1 MSLTIKDAKIS
12 VEIFQC
18 YATAT
23 LSYRLDGIENGEVC
37 LPFVSKGTIHAF
49 SVSCDGEVYAS
60 ARAVNLKELGG
71 ALQNGISLSRR
82 IDGAMV
88 LRFSALP
95 PCEEIEISLSVCFK
109 LSRRAN
115 HAQLSFVGL
124 AEDAS
129 ACANLT
135 FNISGEIEKVSSPT
149 HKITQEVFPSGVRAF
164 SEANIYKE
172 SFLLDIFFKKAQPDG
187 VVISRHPLR
196 DNVALCTFTPRLS
209 HLLGD
214 EKKFEI
220 YLLPKKDALSK
231 CIAPLSVLL
240 SSLGEGN
247 QFRVFLSDK
256 CVLDFA
262 SLNEKTIDECIENV
276 LSSSFCNVTPCNNS
290 EKIVIASGETAFD
303 FDFSP
308 SLIILYDGK
317 QSSLW
322 DLPCICVSE
331 ADMRSVIPLEVSRL
345 LSARVSPAFLEPV
358 GGLGVSLV
366 PSMLSEAVSG
376 EVSYCFAKHSVIP
389 PQKIRLFDKN
399 WSEEIELKSISTHLN
414 LLPVD
419 IMYAMEQIKALERE
433 KSSLPYEARCVLR
446 DKINEICLSYGI
458 AYGDVALSCFKGDAP
473 LGFIDSKRQYKEQLA
488 KYFNEDT
495 KTVAPEILSLI
506 LDSQTVEGIIAKDL
520 FQNNDM
526 LVFSTAVSLIA
537 LYLYTKDRYSSFAKR
552 SLEFLKG
559 KEGYWPKTA
568 LSLWENGEVD
578 LDLLLKRADMKIMY
592 ERLDE
597 LCVLLIQNFGRNQK

>member
-1 MSLTIKDAKIS
+1 MSLTIKDAEIS

-18 YATAT
+18 YVSAT
-23 LSYRLDGIENGEVC
+23 LSYRLDGAENGEVF
-37 LPFVSKGTIHAF
+37 LPFVPKGIIHAF
-49 SVSCDGEVYAS
+49 SVSCDGEVFAS
-60 ARAVNLKELGG
+60 ARAVNLRKLGG
-71 ALQNGISLSRR
+71 ALKNSISLLRR

-88 LRFSALP
+88 LRFSSLP
-95 PCEEIEISLSVCFK
+95 PCEEIEISLSLCFK

-135 FNISGEIEKVSSPT
+135 FNINGEIEKVSSPT
-149 HKITQEVFPSGVRAF
+149 HKITQEVFPSGVRAL

-187 VVISRHPLR
+187 VIISRHPLR

-209 HLLGD
+209 HLLG
-214 EKKFEI
+214 EKKKFEI
-220 YLLPKKDALSK
+220 YLLPEKDALSK
-231 CIAPLSVLL
+231 CIAPLSVFL

-247 QFRVFLSDK
+247 QIRVFLRDK
-256 CVLDFA
+256 CVLDF
-262 SLNEKTIDECIENV
+262 SPLSEKTIDECIENI
-276 LSSSFCNVTPCNNS
+276 LSSNFCEILSCDKS
-290 EKIVIASGETAFD
+290 EKIVIAVGETSFD
-303 FDFSP
+303 FGFVP
-308 SLIILYDGK
+308 SLTILYGGK
-317 QSSLW
+317 QSYCEA
-322 DLPCICVSE
+322 PCVCVSE
-331 ADMRSVIPLEVSRL
+331 ADMGSVIPLEVSRL

-366 PSMLSEAVSG
+366 PSMLPEAVSG

-389 PQKIRLFDKN
+389 PQKIRLFDEN
-399 WSEEIELKSISTHLN
+399 WSEKIELKAISTHLN

-433 KSSLPYEARCVLR
+433 KNSLPYEARCVIR

-458 AYGDVALSCFKGDAP
+458 AYGDVALSGFKGDTP

-488 KYFNEDT
+488 RYFSEDT
-495 KTVAPEILSLI
+495 RTVAPEILSLL
-506 LDSQTVEGIIAKDL
+506 LDSQTTEGIIAKDL
-520 FQNNDM
+520 FQNSDM

-552 SLEFLKG
+552 SLEFLKD
-559 KEGYWPKTA
+559 KEGYWAKTA
-568 LSLWENGEVD
+568 LSLWENGELD